1 MPPSKV
7 YETLQR
13 LQAKGAV
20 LVYHS
25 EPVRYAAVPY
35 HTVLDGLRRRFTA
48 DMEFAET
55 NLGALPVS
63 HDPGLTWSLQ
73 QRASILSTCVQAI
86 QSAQRVIYAA
96 LWDAELGELGAPLE
110 AASQRGVEVHVAIY
124 GSAVLQG
131 PHSYDLSLCGQSA
144 IERLNGRRL
153 SVLVVDER
161 EAVVAEFRPNQVDE
175 AIMTT
180 HPIMSLLAVEYIK
193 SDVMG
198 RVLINALGEEP
209 YQRLRREHPDFA
221 AMLTPVP
228 LDP

>member
-1 MPPSKV
+1 MNDARRNYGEGSIVSDTLLETLGRLGFSLYESRVYCALLQQSPCNGHEVSKASGVPPSKV

-96 LWDAELGELGAPLE
+96 LWDA
-110 AASQRGVEVHVAIY
+110 
-124 GSAVLQG
+124 
-131 PHSYDLSLCGQSA
+131 
-144 IERLNGRRL
+144 
-153 SVLVVDER
+153 
-161 EAVVAEFRPNQVDE
+161 
-175 AIMTT
+175 
-180 HPIMSLLAVEYIK
+180 
-193 SDVMG
+193 
-198 RVLINALGEEP
+198 
-209 YQRLRREHPDFA
+209 
-221 AMLTPVP
+221 
-228 LDP
+228 